1 MAIKNAYIYI
11 NKYNKIKNK
20 IGEYKKDETKIIKS
34 CYKSVQNV
42 ILYKNVNHV
51 LFARTKQMLVDEI
64 ERQQTT
70 ATKKEKNTDGKEQ
83 CAEKQATNINEEQIS
98 VPTKAKKKKP
108 SRIRYLSDS
117 LLIRFHR

>member
-1 MAIKNAYIYI
+1 MKNAYIYI

-51 LFARTKQMLVDEI
+51 LCHHMVVCMQEN
-64 ERQQTT
+64 E
-70 ATKKEKNTDGKEQ
+70 KKACIYKCKT
-83 CAEKQATNINEEQIS
+83 
-98 VPTKAKKKKP
+98 V
-108 SRIRYLSDS
+108 
-117 LLIRFHR
+117 